1 MTSADATPLTLNR
14 DHMKALREMVYAAEQ
29 NPWRP
34 ILSTVHIAIE
44 KDQIVLTATD
54 SCMIVRRFLTPE
66 IPAGWADRTFLLN
79 AAELERALVV
89 MLRDK
94 TEQSVTLTEVEGSI
108 RLGWSYGT
116 WRLPQVEGKFPDCDG
131 FVTGFESGSL
141 DQVALNP
148 RLIERMARALG
159 VWPFKHSEGF
169 CFEFSSDAKPV
180 RVTDYRRTGQD
191 FGLLMPVRRN
201 PS

>member
-1 MTSADATPLTLNR
+1 MAPADATPLTLNR

-34 ILSTVHIAIE
+34 LLSTVHVSVE
-44 KDQIVLTATD
+44 KDQVVLTATD
-54 SCMIVRRFLTPE
+54 SYMIVRRFLTLD
-66 IPAGWADRTFLLN
+66 IPDGWAGRTFLLN
-79 AAELERALVV
+79 AAELERAMVV

-94 TEQSVTLTEVEGSI
+94 SEKSITLAVVEDSI
-108 RLGWSYGT
+108 RISWSYGT
-116 WRLPQVEGKFPDCDG
+116 WKLPQVEGKFPDLDG
-131 FVTGFESGSL
+131 FVTDFEPGSL
-141 DQVALNP
+141 DQVALSP
-148 RLIERMARALG
+148 KLIERMARALG

-169 CFEFSSDAKPV
+169 RFEFSSDAKPV

-191 FGLLMPVRRN
+191 FGLLMPARRN